1 MGRILVFLLIGYFIY
16 ILFKKNS
23 AAKVVKKQEEAK
35 EETFRDPVCGVYVAA
50 DDAVIGRHDG
60 QRIHFCSMAC
70 LEKYQEQ
77 VAHNPGA

>member
-1 MGRILVFLLIGYFIY
+1 MGRMLIFILIGYFIY
-16 ILFKKNS
+16 LLVKKSS
-23 AAKVVKKQEEAK
+23 AGKIGKKQEKVE

-60 QRIHFCSMAC
+60 ARIHFCSMAC

-77 VAHNPGA
+77 VAHTPA